1 MSDLTPGTPEE
12 HLLTSPFTC
21 SYSSLFE
28 RTDQTETVWVV
39 FHGIGYLSRY
49 FLRHFS
55 HLDPVRNYIL
65 APQAPSLYYLND
77 SYTHVGASWLTRE
90 QTRRNMENLL
100 GFLDRLWEAEKLE
113 EAPRLVFFGYSQG
126 VSVLTRWVAHS
137 RLACDRLVLYAG
149 KLPDELG
156 PEHFAHL
163 APGATVEMLYGHS
176 DPYLERWDRQKQEQ
190 HARHVFGERLAW
202 SYYQG
207 GHELR
212 PELISD

>member
-1 MSDLTPGTPEE
+1 MSETPPGTPAE

-49 FLRHFS
+49 FLRHFN
-55 HLDPVRNYIL
+55 HLDPARNYVL

-77 SYTHVGASWLTRE
+77 TYTHVGASWLTRE
-90 QTRRNMENLL
+90 ATRRNMDNLL
-100 GFLDRLWEAEKLE
+100 GFLDRLYAAEQLE
-113 EAPRLVFFGYSQG
+113 KAPRLVLFGYSQG

-137 RLACDRLVLYAG
+137 RIPCDRMVLYAG

-156 PEHFAHL
+156 PDHFAHL
-163 APGATVEMLYGHS
+163 PPGTRVEMLYGNS
-176 DPYLERWDRQKQEQ
+176 DPYLERWDKKKQEQ
-190 HARHVFGERLAW
+190 QAREVFGDRLTW
-202 SYYQG
+202 KYYQG
-207 GHELR
+207 GHELLGA
-212 PELISD
+212 LISD

>member
-1 MSDLTPGTPEE
+1 MSETTPGSPAE

-55 HLDPVRNYIL
+55 HLDPVKNYIL

-77 SYTHVGASWLTRE
+77 TYTHVGASWLTRE
-90 QTRRNMENLL
+90 ETRRNLDNLL
-100 GFLDRLWEAEKLE
+100 GFLDRLWETENLAT
-113 EAPRLVFFGYSQG
+113 APRVVLFGYSQG
-126 VSVLTRWVAHS
+126 VSVLTRWVARSKVPCH
-137 RLACDRLVLYAG
+137 RMVLYAG
-149 KLPDELG
+149 KLPDELNAA
-156 PEHFAHL
+156 HFAHL
-163 APGATVEMLYGHS
+163 PPDAPVDMLYGLN
-176 DPYLERWDRQKQEQ
+176 DPYLERWDKEKQEQ
-190 HARHVFGERLAW
+190 HAREVFGDRLSW

-207 GHELR
+207 GHELLR
-212 PELISD
+212 ALISD

>member
-1 MSDLTPGTPEE
+1 M
-12 HLLTSPFTC
+12 LTSPFTC

-28 RTDQTETVWVV
+28 RTQHTQTVWVV

-55 HLDPVRNYIL
+55 HLDPVRNYVV

-100 GFLDRLWEAEKLE
+100 GFLDRLWEAENLKA
-113 EAPRLVFFGYSQG
+113 APRLVLFGYSQG
-126 VSVLTRWVAHS
+126 VSVLTRWVANS
-137 RLACDRLVLYAG
+137 RIACDRMVLYAG

-156 PEHFAHL
+156 PESFDHL
-163 APGATVEMLYGHS
+163 GPGATVEMRYGNS
-176 DPYLERWDRQKQEQ
+176 DPYLERWDRHKQEQ
-190 HARHVFGERLAW
+190 HAREVFGERLHW

-207 GHELR
+207 GHELLQ
-212 PELISD
+212 ELILE